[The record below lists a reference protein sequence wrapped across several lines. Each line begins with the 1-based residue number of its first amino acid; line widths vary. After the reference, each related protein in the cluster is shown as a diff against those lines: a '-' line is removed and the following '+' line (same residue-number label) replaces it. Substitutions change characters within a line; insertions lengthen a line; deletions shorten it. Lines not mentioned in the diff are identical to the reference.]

1 MYEYVF
7 FDLDGTLTDPFV
19 GITGCVA
26 YALSK
31 FGIEVK
37 VKREPRTPIWV
48 LAARQASIEAM
59 RLEAVI
65 ISIEKAEFNAI
76 VR

>member
-1 MYEYVF
+1 MTYSFIVTMYREADDYE
-7 FDLDGTLTDPFV
+7 
-19 GITGCVA
+19 
-26 YALSK
+26 